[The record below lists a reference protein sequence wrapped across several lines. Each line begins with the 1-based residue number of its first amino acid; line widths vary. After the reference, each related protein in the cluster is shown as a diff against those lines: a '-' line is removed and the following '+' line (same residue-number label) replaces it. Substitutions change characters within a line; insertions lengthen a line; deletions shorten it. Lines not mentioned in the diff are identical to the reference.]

1 MSLKQLKIDMTLATN
16 AVAKFAAVVAGV
28 GLVATSFAFAPS
40 AKAQTVEELQALIAQ
55 LTAQLAA
62 LSGGGSSAGYTFSV
76 DLTLGST
83 GADVTALQNFLI
95 SNGYSIPA
103 GATGYFGSQ
112 TQAAL
117 ASYQAANGIAPAA
130 GYFGPITRQ
139 KVNMSGG
146 TSGGSTGSGDG
157 FSGTDE
163 GYLDEFDQLSA
174 YSTEEVG
181 EGEEDVAVL
190 GVEMEAVDADQKI
203 ERVTVE
209 IDTPTDASE
218 DDLEDFITDVSV
230 WLDGDEL
237 GRMDVDEA
245 SYDRSSDEYVFRFIN
260 LGGVIE
266 EGDLAELVVA
276 VSGVNNL
283 DTNANGDGWTVNIPA
298 NGIRAVSPN
307 GVDDTYDS
315 TNYDETFT
323 VETFAS
329 AADLELE
336 INLADENPDE
346 GVVVIDNE
354 GDEIVLLEGELMAD
368 GGDILIYDLPFN
380 FATSGATLL
389 AIADKAVLEIDGE
402 EFTENIASNG
412 DDTVTF
418 DDLEIEISEDDT
430 VSFRL
435 WLESATSSV
444 SDAQDITVSA
454 NLTETSIDA
463 EDETGEAVAS
473 GDISG
478 TADGETQHLFSVV
491 PMIEVVSVD
500 IDPVDNGNAAAE
512 AAAATIV
519 VKVTAKGGTIYL
531 NGDDESTENKR
542 FFVGDVYGSGISAS
556 TTASSTTYSLS
567 GTYTTTNSGADNE
580 YYTITENKSV
590 TFTINSIINQ
600 ATVTTSQ
607 VLAGLQAL
615 MFQYGTA
622 TTDDTSR
629 SAIDL
634 DWSDLTDQTQ
644 TGTTP
649 LVNPS

>member
-1 MSLKQLKIDMTLATN
+1 MTLATN

-40 AKAQTVEELQALIAQ
+40 AKAQTIEELQALIAQ

>member
-1 MSLKQLKIDMTLATN
+1 MTLATN

-346 GVVVIDNE
+346 GVVVVDNE

-435 WLESATSSV
+435 WLESATSTV
-444 SDAQDITVSA
+444 NDAQDITVSA
-454 NLTETSIDA
+454 GLTETSIDA
-463 EDETGEAVAS
+463 EDETGEAIAS

>member
-1 MSLKQLKIDMTLATN
+1 MTLATN

-40 AKAQTVEELQALIAQ
+40 AKAQTIEELQALIAQ

-237 GRMDVDEA
+237 GRMDIDEA

-346 GVVVIDNE
+346 GVVVVDNE

>member
-1 MSLKQLKIDMTLATN
+1 MTLATN

-40 AKAQTVEELQALIAQ
+40 AKAQTIEELQALIAQ

-130 GYFGPITRQ
+130 GYFGPITRA
-139 KVNMSGG
+139 KVNASGG
-146 TSGGSTGSGDG
+146 TSGGSSGGSDDFSGD
-157 FSGTDE
+157 DE

-346 GVVVIDNE
+346 GVVVVDNE

-435 WLESATSSV
+435 WLESATSTV
-444 SDAQDITVSA
+444 NDAQDITVSA
-454 NLTETSIDA
+454 GLTETSIDA
-463 EDETGEAVAS
+463 EDETGEAIAS

>member
-1 MSLKQLKIDMTLATN
+1 MTLATN

-40 AKAQTVEELQALIAQ
+40 AKAQTIEELQALIAQ

-346 GVVVIDNE
+346 GVVVVDNE

>member
-444 SDAQDITVSA
+444 SDAQDITGSA

>member
-1 MSLKQLKIDMTLATN
+1 MTLATN

-40 AKAQTVEELQALIAQ
+40 AKAQTIEELQALIAQ

-307 GVDDTYDS
+307 GVDDTYDTS
-315 TNYDETFT
+315 NYDETFT

-346 GVVVIDNE
+346 GVVVVDNE

-435 WLESATSSV
+435 WLESATSTV
-444 SDAQDITVSA
+444 NDAQDITVSA
-454 NLTETSIDA
+454 GLTETSIDA
-463 EDETGEAVAS
+463 EDETGEAIAS

>member
-1 MSLKQLKIDMTLATN
+1 MTLATN

-40 AKAQTVEELQALIAQ
+40 AKAQTIEELQALIAQ

-130 GYFGPITRQ
+130 GYFGPITRA
-139 KVNMSGG
+139 KVNASGG

-174 YSTEEVG
+174 YSSEEVG
-181 EGEEDVAVL
+181 EDEEDVAVL
-190 GVEMEAVDADQKI
+190 GVEMEAVEADQKI
-203 ERVTVE
+203 ERVDVE
-209 IDTPTDASE
+209 IDTPTDANQ
-218 DDLEDFITDVSV
+218 DDLEDFITEVSI

-245 SYDRSSDEYVFRFIN
+245 SYDRSDDEYTFRFIN
-260 LGGVIE
+260 LGGIIE
-266 EGDLAELVVA
+266 EGDMGELVVA

-283 DTNANGDGWTVNIPA
+283 DSDAEGDGWTITIPA

-315 TNYDETFT
+315 QAYDETFSL
-323 VETFAS
+323 ETFAS
-329 AADLELE
+329 AADLELD

-418 DDLEIEISEDDT
+418 DDLEITIDEDDT

-444 SDAQDITVSA
+444 NAAQEVTVSA
-454 NLTETSIDA
+454 QLDEANLDV
-463 EDETGEAVAS
+463 EDETGEALAS

-491 PMIEVVSVD
+491 PMIDVVSVD
-500 IDPVDNGNAAAE
+500 IDPIDNGNSAAVSAK
-512 AAAATIV
+512 ATIV
-519 VKVTAKGGTIYL
+519 MDVTAKGGTVYF
-531 NGDDESTENKR
+531 NDYTATEADR
-542 FFVGDVYGSGISAS
+542 FFVGTPYGSGFGT
-556 TTASSTTYSLS
+556 TTASSTIFTFVGQHTDGGNLI
-567 GTYTTTNSGADNE
+567 TL
-580 YYTITENKSV
+580 TENKKTRLTV
-590 TFTINSIINQ
+590 EATLTTPDNDALNSIL
-600 ATVTTSQ
+600 V
-607 VLAGLQAL
+607 GLKAL
-615 MFQYGTA
+615 RFQYGTVSGSPA
-622 TTDDTSR
+622 AVS
-629 SAIDL
+629 L
-634 DWSDLTDQTQ
+634 DWTDLTDQTQ
-644 TGTTP
+644 TGVVS
-649 LVNPS
+649 LDHN

>member
-1 MSLKQLKIDMTLATN
+1 MTLATN

-40 AKAQTVEELQALIAQ
+40 AKAQTIEELQALIAQ

-346 GVVVIDNE
+346 GVVVVDNE

-435 WLESATSSV
+435 WLESATSTV
-444 SDAQDITVSA
+444 NDAQDITVSA
-454 NLTETSIDA
+454 GLTETSIDA
-463 EDETGEAVAS
+463 EDETGEAIAS